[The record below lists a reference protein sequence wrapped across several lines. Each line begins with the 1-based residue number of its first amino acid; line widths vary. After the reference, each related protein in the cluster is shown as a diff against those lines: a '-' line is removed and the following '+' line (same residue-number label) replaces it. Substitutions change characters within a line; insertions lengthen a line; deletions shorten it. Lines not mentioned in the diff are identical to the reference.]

1 MKQENAQE
9 TILALER
16 AALERWSKTDPFG
29 YLKFYADD
37 VVYFDHLTETRLDGI
52 AAVKD
57 HFRQFEG
64 KVNVPRSEMP
74 NPKVQL
80 YGNIAVLTYNWH
92 TFSSDGK
99 LTSRWN
105 ATKVYRCSDDQW
117 KVIHGNWSKAQAT

>member
-16 AALERWSKTDPFG
+16 AALERWCKTDPFG

-57 HFRQFEG
+57 HFRQYEG
-64 KVNVPRSEMP
+64 KVNVPRFEMP

-80 YGNIAVLTYNWH
+80 YGNIAVPDVQLLH
-92 TFSSDGK
+92 LFK
-99 LTSRWN
+99 R
-105 ATKVYRCSDDQW
+105 RPDDISLERYQ
-117 KVIHGNWSKAQAT
+117 GLPL